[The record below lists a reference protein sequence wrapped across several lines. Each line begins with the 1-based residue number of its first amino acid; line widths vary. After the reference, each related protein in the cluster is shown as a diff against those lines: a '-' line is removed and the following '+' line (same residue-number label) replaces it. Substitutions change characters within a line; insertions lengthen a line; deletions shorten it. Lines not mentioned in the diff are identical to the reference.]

1 MKRLKRFL
9 AYYKP
14 HKKLLALDMSC
25 ATAVSL
31 IDLCFPLLTQYIL
44 KTLLPEMQLDK
55 SLLTVFVV
63 LLVAAFFGDML
74 RAGMQYIVAYWGHM
88 LGVRIEADMRGAIF
102 SHIQKLSFNFYDHI
116 RTGKLLSRVTNDL
129 FEITELA
136 HHGPEDVL
144 ISSLTLIGALIVM
157 FFIQWQIA
165 LVLTILLPIMLVFV
179 MKARVAMKTSSK
191 NVKEKVAEI
200 NAGVESSIS
209 GARVAKAFANE
220 HYEIEKFKRG
230 NNEFLVAKKSFYK
243 AMAVFQSGMDF
254 FIALFNIAVLGVGG
268 LLIYH
273 TKMDAV
279 VLVTFTL
286 YVASFT
292 SPIKRLANF
301 AEQYVLGMSG
311 FTRFLEILDTEPQ
324 IKDAKDAVT
333 LKDVKGDID
342 FNDVSFAYD
351 GGDPVLSHVSLT
363 VPHGK
368 TIALV
373 GPSGGGKTTMCHL
386 LLRFYDVTGG
396 GISVDGHDIRQVT
409 TDSLRRNIG
418 IVQQDVFLFAG
429 SILDNIRYGRL
440 DATDEEVVEAA
451 KRAHIHDE
459 VIGLENG
466 YDTNVGERGIML
478 SGGQKQ
484 RISIARLFLKN
495 PPILVL
501 DEATSALDSLTETDI
516 QHSFEALAVGRTTLV
531 IAHRLSTVRNADEII
546 VIDEKG
552 IRERGTHDALLK
564 REGLY
569 ATFYE
574 ATLTK

>member
-1 MKRLKRFL
+1 M

-63 LLVAAFFGDML
+63 LLVAAFFGYML

-191 NVKEKVAEI
+191 NLKEKVAEI

-342 FNDVSFAYD
+342 FNDVSFSYD

>member
-1 MKRLKRFL
+1 M

-63 LLVAAFFGDML
+63 LLVAAFFGYML

-531 IAHRLSTVRNADEII
+531 IAHRLSTVRNSDEII

>member
-63 LLVAAFFGDML
+63 LLVAAFFGYML

-531 IAHRLSTVRNADEII
+531 IAHRLSTVRNSDEII

>member
-1 MKRLKRFL
+1 M

-63 LLVAAFFGDML
+63 LLVAAFFGYML

-324 IKDAKDAVT
+324 IKDTKDAVT

-342 FNDVSFAYD
+342 FNDVSFSYD

>member
-1 MKRLKRFL
+1 M

>member
-1 MKRLKRFL
+1 M

-63 LLVAAFFGDML
+63 LLVAAFFGYML
-74 RAGMQYIVAYWGHM
+74 RAGMQYIVAYWGHI

-552 IRERGTHDALLK
+552 IRECGTHDALLK

>member
-1 MKRLKRFL
+1 M

-63 LLVAAFFGDML
+63 LLVAAFFGYML
-74 RAGMQYIVAYWGHM
+74 RAGMQYIVAYWGHI

>member
-63 LLVAAFFGDML
+63 LLVAAFFGYML

>member
-1 MKRLKRFL
+1 M

-63 LLVAAFFGDML
+63 LLVAAFFGYML

-342 FNDVSFAYD
+342 FNDVSFSYD

>member
-1 MKRLKRFL
+1 M

-63 LLVAAFFGDML
+63 LLVAAFFGYML

-220 HYEIEKFKRG
+220 QYEIEKFKRG

>member
-1 MKRLKRFL
+1 L

>member
-1 MKRLKRFL
+1 M

-63 LLVAAFFGDML
+63 LLVAAFFGYML
-74 RAGMQYIVAYWGHM
+74 RAGMQYIVAYWGHI

-342 FNDVSFAYD
+342 FNDVSFSYD

>member
-1 MKRLKRFL
+1 M

-63 LLVAAFFGDML
+63 LLVAAFFGYML

>member
-1 MKRLKRFL
+1 M

-63 LLVAAFFGDML
+63 LLVAAFFGYML

-342 FNDVSFAYD
+342 FNDVSFSYD

-552 IRERGTHDALLK
+552 IRECGTHDALLK